1 MSKSPSTLN
10 RETERLVEYI
20 ELKEKRN
27 KVKDILAT
35 DYDDDSLQE
44 LEELRQLVL
53 SLSEEDLPQDLSYEI
68 EIYLSDLTFFIDNVD
83 EEESRYEE
91 EDLDD
96 L

>member
-1 MSKSPSTLN
+1 MSKSPSTLH

-35 DYDDDSLQE
+35 DYDDDSLLE

-68 EIYLSDLTFFIDNVD
+68 EIYLSDLTFFIDQVD
-83 EEESRYEE
+83 EDESRYEE